1 MKLTGSQ
8 IVCEVL
14 LDHGVDTVFG
24 YLFVPDRRSGFRLR
38 NAFGS
43 HDYVSGRCYD
53 LRMKKS
59 EISFAPSIGYGDYH
73 VQTHAA

>member
-24 YLFVPDRRSGFRLR
+24 YPGGAALNIYDELYRYPDRIHWTHCVIQSLQ
-38 NAFGS
+38 
-43 HDYVSGRCYD
+43 H
-53 LRMKKS
+53 
-59 EISFAPSIGYGDYH
+59 FAL
-73 VQTHAA
+73 